1 MRLFSFNDFKITNM
15 KASEEVTKKSCGGLT
30 RNEVANLLQ
39 PVIELHGIEVK
50 NDSIEFPGVYPFAD
64 VPESELSDE
73 TKTTVILY
81 KDIMSISSFEARVE
95 VLLHSGELYTF
106 STTDSIRTHINTY
119 SGDKNA
125 KSEKPVTAQDVAG
138 NIWDGLEN
146 TLASG
151 RK

>member
-1 MRLFSFNDFKITNM
+1 M